1 MTRDDII
8 KMAREAGAMFD
19 HMTWV
24 ERDLAPVFERFAALV
39 AAAEREK
46 QEPVAW
52 VCYGI
57 SSDEKH
63 SIDYEQAEID
73 AIPVGT
79 MLYTTPPARE
89 WVGLTDDDYEE
100 LLRTREWGVYLI
112 EAVEAKLREKNGG

>member
-1 MTRDDII
+1 MITVYPQRV
-8 KMAREAGAMFD
+8 AEEAIN
-19 HMTWV
+19 
-24 ERDLAPVFERFAALV
+24 DLRQAI
-39 AAAEREK
+39 AETEK

-89 WVGLTDDDYEE
+89 WVGLTDEE
-100 LLRTREWGVYLI
+100 IKAIVHSTVEGVSVSESVLFRCVARAI
-112 EAVEAKLREKNGG
+112 EAKLKEKNGG

>member
-1 MTRDDII
+1 MITVYPQ
-8 KMAREAGAMFD
+8 KVAEEAIN
-19 HMTWV
+19 
-24 ERDLAPVFERFAALV
+24 DLRQAI
-39 AAAEREK
+39 AETEK

-89 WVGLTDDDYEE
+89 WVGLTDDEIEE
-100 LLRTREWGVYLI
+100 MHYKIKAQNMGSYKAEDIYRAI
-112 EAVEAKLREKNGG
+112 EAKLKEKNGGYI